1 VTLQTLHNAQSRRR
15 VLTTTTRRTPDELAK
30 CWYGKEKHH
39 KPRGTRLCGTQEERC
54 IQLKGNGMTIDK
66 VTQLFNTQWI

>member
-1 VTLQTLHNAQSRRR
+1 VTLQTLHNAHNRRR
-15 VLTTTTRRTPDELAK
+15 VLTTATHRTPDELAK

-39 KPRGTRLCGTQEERC
+39 KPRGTLLGGMQEERC

-66 VTQLFNTQWI
+66 LT